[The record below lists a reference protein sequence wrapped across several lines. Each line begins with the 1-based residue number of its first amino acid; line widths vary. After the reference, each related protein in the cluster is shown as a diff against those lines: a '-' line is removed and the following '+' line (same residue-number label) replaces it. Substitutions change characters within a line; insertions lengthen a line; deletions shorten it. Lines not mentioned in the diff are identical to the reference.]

1 MAGAFV
7 ASGAILRGI
16 IIITSIDQA
25 KGRFPWAMSWFFRAL
40 LATIVS
46 LTALETASA
55 EPRRVLLLHSF
66 GPQFVPWTYFSGQF
80 REALIKQSPNG
91 IDLYE
96 ASLESARFAQ
106 LDEQGPLIGYLRS
119 LFAERKLDLI
129 VTMGA
134 PAARFV
140 QRYRPQFFPSTPL
153 IMGAVEQRGISGTAL
168 TANDTAVSVV
178 LDLSKFIEHI
188 LHVLPDTTHIAWAI
202 GASPLERFW
211 VEELRRASQPFTNR
225 VTFEWFDELSFE
237 DMLRRIAKLP
247 PHSAVF
253 FGDIRVDAAGVPL
266 DHERA
271 LARLREATSAPIFS
285 YVDSYLGQGIVG
297 GPLLSTEELG
307 RRMATVAVRILSGET
322 PENIKTPPLGLGAP
336 VYDWRELT
344 DWKISV
350 ARLPPGSI
358 VRFRELTVWE
368 RYRWALIGGSTLLLL
383 QGAMITWLL
392 LERRSRRK
400 AEVESRR
407 RSLEVMH
414 LSRTAEAGALSVSF
428 AHELSQPLT
437 AIMLS
442 AEEAGK
448 LLGAEPPNVSR
459 AKEILD
465 HIRQTDQHATEIISH
480 VKKLLKRRSE
490 VEAQELDLNTAI
502 ADAIQILSPE
512 AKKRDVTLLAMGIQE
527 PLPVRADSIHL
538 QQVIL
543 NLARNGMDAMTK
555 ADPGAHTITIQTALL
570 AESKVEVS
578 VSDTGTGIPQHKLG
592 QVFDT
597 FYTTKEHGT
606 GLGLSIA
613 RTIVETYG
621 GKIWAENRPVGGAV
635 IRFTLP
641 LIRQS
646 A

>member
-1 MAGAFV
+1 MGGHARTQIV
-7 ASGAILRGI
+7 GI
-16 IIITSIDQA
+16 I
-25 KGRFPWAMSWFFRAL
+25 L
-40 LATIVS
+40 LLFAVINPAV
-46 LTALETASA
+46 A

-80 REALIKQSPNG
+80 REALIKQSPNA

-106 LDEQGPLIGYLRS
+106 LEEQGPVIEYLRS
-119 LFAERKLDLI
+119 LLAERKLDLI

-153 IMGAVEQRGISGTAL
+153 IMGAVEQRSISGAAL
-168 TANDTAVSVV
+168 TANDTAVSVAV
-178 LDLSKFIEHI
+178 ELPKFIEHI
-188 LHVLPDTTHIAWAI
+188 LRVLPDTTHIAWAI
-202 GASPLERFW
+202 GASPSERFW

-253 FGDIRVDAAGVPL
+253 FGDIRVDAAGVLL
-266 DHERA
+266 DHERV

-307 RRMATVAVRILSGET
+307 RRMASVAVRILSGEA
-322 PENIKTPPLGLGAP
+322 PETIKTPPVGLGAP

-344 DWKISV
+344 HWKISE

-368 RYRWALIGGSTLLLL
+368 RYRWPLIGGSTLVSL

-414 LSRTAEAGALSVSF
+414 LSRTAEAGALSASF
-428 AHELSQPLT
+428 AHELSQPLA
-437 AIMLS
+437 AIMINIESIAGMLGS
-442 AEEAGK
+442 EPRKVDRLRSLFSETQEA
-448 LLGAEPPNVSR
+448 A
-459 AKEILD
+459 
-465 HIRQTDQHATEIISH
+465 QHAIGVIRH
-480 VKKLLKRRSE
+480 LRKLLKGGSE
-490 VEAQELDLNTAI
+490 GENEELDLAEVI
-502 ADAIQILSPE
+502 QDAVHILRPE
-512 AKKRDVTLLAMGIQE
+512 ATKRGINLE
-527 PLPVRADSIHL
+527 ANGIESPLPVRADRIHL
-538 QQVIL
+538 QQLIF
-543 NLARNGMDAMTK
+543 NLSNNAMDAISHATST
-555 ADPGAHTITIQTALL
+555 HRVVTICTAVR
-570 AESKVEVS
+570 EPCQVEVS
-578 VSDTGTGIPQHKLG
+578 IRDSGPGIPDHQLG
-592 QVFDT
+592 AVFDT
-597 FYTTKEHGT
+597 FYTTKKEGT

-613 RTIVETYG
+613 RTIIETYG
-621 GKIWAENRPVGGAV
+621 GKIWAENCAEGGAV
-635 IRFTLP
+635 FRFSLP
-641 LIRQS
+641 LVRRPQD
-646 A
+646 AEVL

>member
-1 MAGAFV
+1 
-7 ASGAILRGI
+7 
-16 IIITSIDQA
+16 
-25 KGRFPWAMSWFFRAL
+25 MSWFFRVL
-40 LATIVS
+40 LAGIIS
-46 LTALETASA
+46 FAALETASA
-55 EPRRVLLLHSF
+55 EPQRVLLLHSF

-80 REALIKQSPNG
+80 REALIKQSPNA

-106 LDEQGPLIGYLRS
+106 LEEQGPLIGYLRS

-140 QRYRPQFFPSTPL
+140 QRYRPQFFPSTPV
-153 IMGAVEQRGISGTAL
+153 IMGAVEQRAISGAAL

-178 LDLSKFIEHI
+178 LDLPKFIEHI
-188 LHVLPDTTHIAWAI
+188 LRVLPDTTHIAWAI

-225 VTFEWFDELSFE
+225 LTFEWFNELSFE
-237 DMLRRIAKLP
+237 DMLGRVAKLP

-253 FGDIRVDAAGVPL
+253 FGDIRMDAAGVPL

-307 RRMATVAVRILSGET
+307 QRMAAVAVRILSGET
-322 PENIKTPPLGLGAP
+322 PENIKTPPLGLEAP

-344 DWKISV
+344 HWKISE

-368 RYRWALIGGSTLLLL
+368 RYRWPLTVGSTLLLL

-400 AEVESRR
+400 AEAESRH
-407 RSLEVMH
+407 RSLEVIH
-414 LSRTAEAGALSVSF
+414 LSRTAEAGALSASF

-442 AEEAGK
+442 AEEAGR

-459 AKEILD
+459 AMEILNQ
-465 HIRQTDQHATEIISH
+465 IRQTDQHATEIISH
-480 VKKLLKRRSE
+480 IKKLLKRRSE
-490 VEAQELDLNTAI
+490 VEAKELDLNKAI

-512 AKKRDVTLLAMGIQE
+512 AQKRKVTLLAMGIQE

-543 NLARNGMDAMTK
+543 NLVRNGMDAMTQ
-555 ADPGAHTITIQTALL
+555 AAPDAHTITIQTAMPR
-570 AESKVEVS
+570 ESIVEVS
-578 VSDTGTGIPQHKLG
+578 VSDSGTGIPEHKLRDI
-592 QVFDT
+592 FNT
-597 FYTTKEHGT
+597 FYTTKEDGT

>member
-1 MAGAFV
+1 
-7 ASGAILRGI
+7 
-16 IIITSIDQA
+16 
-25 KGRFPWAMSWFFRAL
+25 MSWFFRVL
-40 LATIVS
+40 LAGIVS
-46 LTALETASA
+46 LAALETASA

-66 GPQFVPWTYFSGQF
+66 GPQFAPWTYFSGQF
-80 REALIKQSPNG
+80 REALIKQSPNA

-96 ASLESARFAQ
+96 ASLESARFAK
-106 LDEQGPLIGYLRS
+106 LDEQGPLIEYLRS
-119 LFAERKLDLI
+119 LFAQRKLDLI

-153 IMGAVEQRGISGTAL
+153 IMGAVEQRVISGAAL
-168 TANDTAVSVV
+168 TANDTAVSVA
-178 LDLSKFIEHI
+178 LALPKFIEHI
-188 LHVLPDTTHIAWAI
+188 LRVLPDTTHIAWAI

-211 VEELRRASQPFTNR
+211 VEELHRASQPFTNR

-237 DMLRRIAKLP
+237 DILRRIEKLP

-271 LARLREATSAPIFS
+271 LARLREATNAPIFS

-307 RRMATVAVRILSGET
+307 RRMAAVAVRILSGEA

-344 DWKISV
+344 HWKISE

-358 VRFRELTVWE
+358 VRFGELTVWE
-368 RYRWALIGGSTLLLL
+368 RYRWPLMAGSTLVSL
-383 QGAMITWLL
+383 QGAMSTWLL

-400 AEVESRR
+400 AEGETRR

-414 LSRTAEAGALSVSF
+414 LSRTAEAGALSASF

-442 AEEAGK
+442 AEEAGR
-448 LLGAEPPNVSR
+448 LLGTEPPNVSR
-459 AKEILD
+459 AKEIIG
-465 HIRQTDQHATEIISH
+465 HIWQADQHATEIISH

-490 VEAQELDLNTAI
+490 VEAQEFDLNEAI

-512 AKKRDVTLLAMGIQE
+512 AKKRKVTLLAMGIQE
-527 PLPVRADSIHL
+527 PLPVRADSVHL

-555 ADPGAHTITIQTALL
+555 AAPGAHTITIQTALL
-570 AESKVEVS
+570 GESTLEVS
-578 VSDTGTGIPQHKLG
+578 VSDSGTGIPEHKLG
-592 QVFDT
+592 EIFDT

-641 LIRQS
+641 LICRS